1 MHLVIRSIQSDRIVT
16 IRPISERSKHINQL
30 VRIKGIRA
38 VWNSVLSPN
47 IIVVLKHGLEDRRM
61 FGYSRCRTSAFVPN

>member
-30 VRIKGIRA
+30 VRIKDLRA
-38 VWNSVLSPN
+38 IWHSVLSQN
-47 IIVVLKHGLEDRRM
+47 VIVVLKHGLEDRMM

>member
-1 MHLVIRSIQSDRIVT
+1 MPLVIRVTQSYSIVT
-16 IRPISERSKHINQL
+16 IRPISKHSKHINQL
-30 VRIKGIRA
+30 VRIKDLRA

-47 IIVVLKHGLEDRRM
+47 VIVVLKHGLEDRLM